1 MYDVNNH
8 PTQNKLNNDLGIV
21 LAKLIK
27 ELREISSRYNVDGK
41 ELAIQ
46 FKESLELIINQ
57 NQ

>member
-8 PTQNKLNNDLGIV
+8 PMQNELNNALGII
-21 LAKLIK
+21 LARTIK
-27 ELREISSRYNVDGK
+27 KLREISSIYNVDGK